1 MKPIVKKSIAGKTVT
16 VGYDGQNMARLS
28 SQKAKGVQN
37 IIVSEILDQI
47 KEAADSGSYQL
58 EIDLTPVETAN
69 LKKELRS
76 QGRYSAIQSIK
87 GQSNKYKT
95 IIYWGQRKDD
105 RKGELTQKE
114 WMNKYSASMY
124 KVIVGTNNLKRD

>member
-28 SQKAKGVQN
+28 SKKAKGVQN
-37 IIVSEILDQI
+37 IVVSEVLDQI

-58 EIDLTPVETAN
+58 EVELNPVETAN

-76 QGRYSAIQSIK
+76 QGRYSMIQSIR

-95 IIYWGQRKDD
+95 IIYWGQRRDD
-105 RKGELTQKE
+105 RKGEMTQKD

-124 KVIVGTNNLKRD
+124 KVLVGTNNLKRD